1 MTIQEELE
9 IYQRML
15 KAFRKQYWRPFKSKY
30 YRLSGFCT
38 YYGLSGFCT
47 YLILTKNGLYSLNEL
62 SILTSLKPIK
72 TYDRGYWFKPHKMSP
87 RIKLLKKAIKIC
99 KQQLKLKK
107 HE

>member
-1 MTIQEELE
+1 MTIKEELE

-15 KAFRKQYWRPFKSKY
+15 KAFRKQYWRPFKSE
-30 YRLSGFCT
+30 

-47 YLILTKNGLYSLNEL
+47 YLILTKNGLYLLKDL

-72 TYDRGYWFKPHKMSP
+72 TYDRSYWFEPHKMSP

-99 KQQLKLKK
+99 NKKLNQ
-107 HE
+107 